1 MHLELTKNSATIV
14 TVICLPHIV
23 LSFHSNYSHPLAPHK
38 TSVTEYPLQI
48 GKFEMHSEI
57 LSILKINPSMF
68 TQRSLCACQ
77 DLVGGVSGSVCV
89 CHDISHDINTIS
101 MYMPRSQ

>member
-57 LSILKINPSMF
+57 LSILKINEILQILIRNISSYSENRKKISFICLSFQMF
-68 TQRSLCACQ
+68 PFGL
-77 DLVGGVSGSVCV
+77 
-89 CHDISHDINTIS
+89 
-101 MYMPRSQ
+101 

>member
-57 LSILKINPSMF
+57 LSILKINEILQILIRNISSYSENRKKALIIT
-68 TQRSLCACQ
+68 TQ
-77 DLVGGVSGSVCV
+77 
-89 CHDISHDINTIS
+89 
-101 MYMPRSQ
+101 